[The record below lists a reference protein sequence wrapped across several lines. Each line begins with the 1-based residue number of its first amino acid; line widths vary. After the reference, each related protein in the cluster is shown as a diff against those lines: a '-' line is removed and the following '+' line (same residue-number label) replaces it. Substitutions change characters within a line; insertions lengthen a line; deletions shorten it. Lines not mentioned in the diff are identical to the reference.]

1 MTQVEK
7 TIYIRRGNVLLE
19 TNEDTLEKYLADG
32 YDQVDEKG
40 QVIKAGVPNDTT
52 ALRKKYE
59 EQKEEIRFLK
69 EKVETL
75 EKALEKAKNSAKK
88 TTGSKA

>member
-1 MTQVEK
+1 MTHVEE
-7 TIYIRRGNVLLE
+7 TIFVRRGNVLLE
-19 TNEDTLEKYLADG
+19 ANEDTLDKYLADG

-40 QVIKAGVPNDTT
+40 QIVKAGAPNDAN